1 MSLLFIAVW
10 SHESSAN
17 LEPNHTNLQERKFMD
32 FVTHFAI
39 WQHHIYKY
47 QLEDYS
53 NHSEHNK

>member
-1 MSLLFIAVW
+1 
-10 SHESSAN
+10 
-17 LEPNHTNLQERKFMD
+17 MD